1 MAMAQRRRSTIG
13 ISYLEKAVS
22 PDYLED
28 RGLKEGSHGEI
39 VNERGRTIFEVG
51 FAWAIRRVLGV

>member
-1 MAMAQRRRSTIG
+1 MELSAQLTPSEREA
-13 ISYLEKAVS
+13 LEKAVS